1 MNGKKNV
8 NFYYY
13 KPCLENDS
21 TTTVQ
26 FESYLEKINSEYN
39 KKSLDKNNISDIIIN
54 KIDKYTNYEIPSGA
68 TLQYTIWSIFIGKNR
83 LDVPGKINI
92 ETKQTGP
99 VTINDNER
107 ITYETVVMYD
117 EQTHIIVLQSGLG
130 CVSPTQFQAS
140 INAFIEEPENKITLV
155 PLYHDNALARLEK
168 HSCNRSLTARIIHKN
183 NTDYANLLDKDSS
196 IAKIIESATSLQ
208 GPSETDIKI
217 TISMAIG
224 DRKNNIGFLRDNFL
238 STIRDLLYMNT
249 QGIVDR
255 IRAKG
260 YSDKSKKLET
270 IDLLKG
276 QIKDTSQFIATSS
289 NRYLTPLSI
298 FNGLVV
304 EYSRRRNDFL

>member
-39 KKSLDKNNISDIIIN
+39 KKSLDENNISDIIIN

-130 CVSPTQFQAS
+130 CVSATQFQAS
-140 INAFIEEPENKITLV
+140 INAFIEAPEDKITLV
-155 PLYHDNALARLEK
+155 PLYYDNALDRLEK

-196 IAKIIESATSLQ
+196 IAKIIESATSLR

-224 DRKNNIGFLRDNFL
+224 DRKNNIGFLRDSFL

-276 QIKDTSQFIATSS
+276 QIKDTSQFIVTSS

-298 FNGLVV
+298 FNGLVI
-304 EYSRRRNDFL
+304 EYSSRRSDFL

>member
-130 CVSPTQFQAS
+130 CVSATQFQAS
-140 INAFIEEPENKITLV
+140 INAFIEAPEDKITLV
-155 PLYHDNALARLEK
+155 PLYYDNALDRLEK

-224 DRKNNIGFLRDNFL
+224 DRKNNIGFLRDSFL

-276 QIKDTSQFIATSS
+276 QIKDTSQFIVTSS

-304 EYSRRRNDFL
+304 EYSSRRRDFL

>member
-140 INAFIEEPENKITLV
+140 INAFIEEPEDKITLV
-155 PLYHDNALARLEK
+155 PLYYDNALARLEK

-276 QIKDTSQFIATSS
+276 QIKDTSKFIVTSS

-304 EYSRRRNDFL
+304 EYSSRRNDFL

>member
-130 CVSPTQFQAS
+130 CVSATQFQAS
-140 INAFIEEPENKITLV
+140 INAFIEAPEDKITLV
-155 PLYHDNALARLEK
+155 PLYYDNALDRLEK

-224 DRKNNIGFLRDNFL
+224 DRKNNIGFLRDSFL

-276 QIKDTSQFIATSS
+276 QIKDTSQFIVTSS

-304 EYSRRRNDFL
+304 EYSSRRSDFF

>member
-130 CVSPTQFQAS
+130 CVSATQFQAS
-140 INAFIEEPENKITLV
+140 INAFIEAPEDKITLV
-155 PLYHDNALARLEK
+155 PLYYDNALDRLEK

-224 DRKNNIGFLRDNFL
+224 DRKNNIGFLRDSFL
-238 STIRDLLYMNT
+238 STIRDLIYMNT

-255 IRAKG
+255 IKAKG

-276 QIKDTSQFIATSS
+276 QIKDTSQFIVTSS

-304 EYSRRRNDFL
+304 EYSSRRSDFL

>member
-26 FESYLEKINSEYN
+26 FEAYLEKINSEYN

-54 KIDKYTNYEIPSGA
+54 KIDKYANYEIPSGA

-130 CVSPTQFQAS
+130 CVSATQFQAS
-140 INAFIEEPENKITLV
+140 INAFIEAPEDKITLV
-155 PLYHDNALARLEK
+155 PLYYDNALARLEN

-224 DRKNNIGFLRDNFL
+224 DRKNNIGFLRDSFL

-276 QIKDTSQFIATSS
+276 QIKDTSQFIVTSS

-304 EYSRRRNDFL
+304 EYSSRRSDFL

>member
-26 FESYLEKINSEYN
+26 FEAYLEKINSEYN

-99 VTINDNER
+99 VNINDNER

-130 CVSPTQFQAS
+130 CVSATQFQAS
-140 INAFIEEPENKITLV
+140 INAFIEAPEDKITLV
-155 PLYHDNALARLEK
+155 LLYYDNALARLEK

-224 DRKNNIGFLRDNFL
+224 DRKNNIGFFRDSFL

-276 QIKDTSQFIATSS
+276 QIKDTSQFIVTSS

-304 EYSRRRNDFL
+304 EYSSRRSDFL

>member
-21 TTTVQ
+21 TTTVW
-26 FESYLEKINSEYN
+26 FEAYLEKINSEYN

-130 CVSPTQFQAS
+130 CVSATQFQAS
-140 INAFIEEPENKITLV
+140 INAFIEAPEDKITLV
-155 PLYHDNALARLEK
+155 PLYYDNALDRLEK

-196 IAKIIESATSLQ
+196 IAKIIESATSLR

-224 DRKNNIGFLRDNFL
+224 DRKNNIGFLRDSFL

-276 QIKDTSQFIATSS
+276 QIKDTSQFIVTSS

-304 EYSRRRNDFL
+304 EYSSRRSDFL

>member
-13 KPCLENDS
+13 KPCLENYS

-130 CVSPTQFQAS
+130 CVSATQFQAS
-140 INAFIEEPENKITLV
+140 INAFIEAPEDKITLV
-155 PLYHDNALARLEK
+155 PLYYDNALDRLEK

-224 DRKNNIGFLRDNFL
+224 DRKNNIGFLRDSFL
-238 STIRDLLYMNT
+238 STICDLLYMNT

-276 QIKDTSQFIATSS
+276 QIKDTSQFIVTSS

-304 EYSRRRNDFL
+304 EYSSGRSDFL

>member
-130 CVSPTQFQAS
+130 CVSATQFQAS
-140 INAFIEEPENKITLV
+140 INAFIEAPEDKITLV
-155 PLYHDNALARLEK
+155 PLYYDNALDRLEK

-224 DRKNNIGFLRDNFL
+224 DRKNNIGFLRDSFL

-276 QIKDTSQFIATSS
+276 QIKDTSQFIVTSG

-304 EYSRRRNDFL
+304 EYSSRRRDFL

>member
-140 INAFIEEPENKITLV
+140 INAFIEEPENKIILV
-155 PLYHDNALARLEK
+155 PLYCDNALARLEK

-276 QIKDTSQFIATSS
+276 QIKDTSQFIVTSS

-304 EYSRRRNDFL
+304 EYSSRRNDFL